1 MIRLLLSTAAMSL
14 ALASC
19 GEPATTTTN
28 VDVNESTTPAVT
40 TTTDYT
46 NTNPGTGI
54 DGMAVS
60 GTEAQ
65 PSTPQGYVAAAASS
79 DQFEIQSSELVLA
92 QSTNA
97 DVKRFAQKML
107 DDHRASS
114 EKLMTAAQQAAL
126 TAPDAQMTAAHQTKL
141 DELRAA
147 GTNIDH
153 IYLAQ
158 QRVAH
163 AEAIALHQNM
173 VKNTGMPRSLGNFAR
188 DTLPG
193 LEAHTKSLAAI
204 NVTPAAR

>member
-19 GEPATTTTN
+19 GEPATTTN
-28 VDVNESTTPAVT
+28 VDVNEATTPAVT
-40 TTTDYT
+40 TPTTDYS
-46 NTNPGTGI
+46 NSNSGTGI

-65 PSTPQGYVAAAASS
+65 PTTPQGYVAAAASS

-126 TAPDAQMTAAHQTKL
+126 AAPNAQMTAAHQTKL

-147 GTNIDH
+147 GTNIDQ

-163 AEAIALHQNM
+163 TDAIALHQNM
-173 VKNTGMPRSLGNFAR
+173 VKNTNMPRSLGNFAR

-193 LEAHTKSLAAI
+193 LEAHAKTLADI
-204 NVTPAAR
+204 KTVPARG